1 MKHFGDFQ
9 RVKKQRP
16 APGWTLLESL
26 LVLMLVG
33 VLLSLGAAAWAPV
46 RQKYQLQAQ
55 AEDLLSAVL
64 LARSEALKRGVRVTA
79 CVSSDG
85 LHCQDSGEWTQGWML
100 FEDADGNA
108 LRAETESLIAVHA
121 AMPEGVQATGNGTM
135 ARYVSYGP
143 NGRSLTVTGAYQFAT
158 ITLCRTS
165 TQASA
170 GWKLVVNAVGKARL
184 EAATLVSCG

>member
-1 MKHFGDFQ
+1 MTRTNIRGFTLIESMVALAVLGILAVVAMPGMQK
-9 RVKKQRP
+9 VVAKQRMRS
-16 APGWTLLESL
+16 ASYD
-26 LVLMLVG
+26 VV
-33 VLLSLGAAAWAPV
+33 S
-46 RQKYQLQAQ
+46 
-55 AEDLLSAVL
+55 DLT

-85 LHCQDSGEWTQGWML
+85 LHCLASGEWTQGWML

-108 LRAETESLIAVHA
+108 LRSDTEALIGVHA
-121 AMPEGVQATGNGTM
+121 AMPEGLQATGNGTM
-135 ARYVSYGP
+135 AHYVSYGP

-165 TQASA
+165 TQVNA

-184 EAATLVSCG
+184 EAATLVSCS

>member
-1 MKHFGDFQ
+1 MHH
-9 RVKKQRP
+9 QRP
-16 APGWTLLESL
+16 QSQCVARCAAAGWSLLEL
-26 LVLMLVG
+26 LVMLLLLG
-33 VLLSLGAAAWAPV
+33 VLLILGATAWTPV

-55 AEDLLSAVL
+55 AEDLLSTVVL
-64 LARSEALKRGVRVTA
+64 AHSEALKRGVRVTA

-85 LHCQDSGEWTQGWML
+85 LQCATSGDWTQGWIL

-108 LRAETESLIAVHA
+108 SRDAAEPLLSVHA
-121 AMPEGVQATGNGTM
+121 ALPEGVQGTGNGTM

-165 TQASA
+165 TQVNS
-170 GWKLVVNAVGKARL
+170 GWKLVINAVGKARL
-184 EAATLVSCG
+184 EAATLASCG